1 MSMSSH
7 LSELRKKHQALSEI
21 IEEEQRKPAS
31 DDLNIKQLK
40 LKKLHL
46 KEEIERSA
54 PRRPDAAL
62 RSPAAA
68 GPAGRR
74 GDRRRDMPALDDVR
88 EPAGSPRPSR
98 RSARGSPGR

>member
-40 LKKLHL
+40 LKKLYL
-46 KEEIERSA
+46 KEEIERL
-54 PRRPDAAL
+54 AAQ
-62 RSPAAA
+62 A
-68 GPAGRR
+68 
-74 GDRRRDMPALDDVR
+74 
-88 EPAGSPRPSR
+88 
-98 RSARGSPGR
+98 